1 MATITSLGV
10 GTNGLDTQ
18 SLVDK
23 LVANEQIP
31 LTQLNNLTTGL
42 KTQISAYGQIQSAL
56 SAVQDAARKLIT
68 PSTWGATTASSSDP
82 SSVSVTAGN
91 GAPIGNVNVQV
102 TQLATAQ
109 SVASPVQAGS
119 TAALGSGGLTI
130 ELGAWSA
137 DKSSFTGKTDATP
150 VTINVAAGATLAS
163 IRDQI
168 NGAGAGVVASVVTD
182 SSGSRLVMRSAAT
195 GEANGFRITASDADG
210 NNNDAAGLSA
220 LAYDPT
226 SGGAGATLTQS
237 AGNAIATLNGLTINS
252 DTNTLTQAIDGLSI
266 TLLKPTTA
274 GGTTLNVTQDSS
286 STKTAITAFVT
297 AYNALNSLL
306 RDDTKYDAST
316 KTAGTLQGDSAAVGL
331 TYSLRNLIGGTSTL
345 GGSAMSRL
353 ADIGLDPQSD
363 GSLKV
368 DDTKLSGAL
377 ADPTNLKSML
387 MGLDKTNGANSGFAQ
402 QFVTFTTQALGV
414 DGTIATRT
422 AGLQS
427 RVDANGKSADA
438 LQAHID
444 QVQARLQA
452 QYSAL
457 DTQMASLNSLST
469 YVSQQMAMLN
479 GTTSK

>member
-23 LVANEQIP
+23 LVANEQVP
-31 LTQLNNLTTGL
+31 LTQLNTLTTGL

-56 SAVQDAARKLIT
+56 SAVQDAARKLT
-68 PSTWGATTASSSDP
+68 NPSTWGATTASSSDP
-82 SSVSVTAGN
+82 SSVSVVAGN
-91 GAPIGNVNVQV
+91 GAPAGNINVQV

-109 SVASPVQAGS
+109 SVASPVQASS
-119 TAALGSGGLTI
+119 TAALGSGSLTI
-130 ELGAWSA
+130 ELGTWST
-137 DKSSFTGKTDATP
+137 DKSSFTSKTDASP
-150 VTINVAAGATLAS
+150 VTINVAAGATLSS

-168 NGAGAGVVASVVTD
+168 NSSGAGVVASVVTD
-182 SSGSRLVMRSAAT
+182 STGSRLVMRSSAT
-195 GEANGFRITASDADG
+195 GETNGFRITASDADG
-210 NNNDAAGLSA
+210 NNSDASGLSA

-226 SGGAGATLTQS
+226 SGTSGATLTQS

-274 GGTTLNVTQDSS
+274 GGTTLSVTQDST
-286 STKTAITAFVT
+286 STKTAITNFVT

-306 RDDTKYDAST
+306 RDDTKYDADT
-316 KTAGTLQGDSAAVGL
+316 KTAGTLQGDSTAVGL
-331 TYSLRNLIGGTSTL
+331 TYSLRNLISGTSTL
-345 GGSAMSRL
+345 GGAMTRL
-353 ADIGLDPQSD
+353 ADIGLDPQAD
-363 GSLKV
+363 GSLQV

-377 ADPTNLKSML
+377 ADPESLKSML
-387 MGLDKTNGANSGFAQ
+387 MGLDKTNAANSGFAQ

-422 AGLQS
+422 AGLQA